1 MNQTF
6 TLFEYLQSPVWVF
19 DIHTKRIIW
28 ANSASLP
35 FWEVASHDELTSRD
49 FSIDMSEA
57 INAVLNNYLS
67 LFKKGETIKTWWHF
81 SPNNI
86 IKKTLCHFSGIPNSD
101 GTIAMLVEVIAE
113 ESSLRRELAFSGSS
127 NLALLFD
134 DTGELT
140 SVNTAFTHSFGNHL
154 LTLSCFLGDS
164 QLSHDWLNKARQTG
178 TLKAKRLCWTGKNH
192 YWFTI
197 EGKWLEDKH
206 QLLLN
211 LINITQDKEQ
221 QHKAKYNAEHDPMT
235 GLLNRRGITK
245 AITENQLT
253 HSAYSL
259 LFLDIDGFKLINDT
273 YGHAIGDKLL
283 RAIAIRLQDE
293 VKLKGLLARFGGDE
307 FIVHIEHRD
316 IANPTLFAKQLIKAL
331 NRPFHLKEVGELS
344 IGCSI
349 GTSNY
354 PTDAQDIETLVTQA
368 DMAMHRAKL
377 RGRNRSHHFS
387 PDMADA
393 LYRKMTLRHHLTLAL
408 EAEDFE
414 LYYQPI
420 VDMKTH
426 TLKGYE
432 ALIRWH
438 DKELGQV
445 SPAEFIPLAEE
456 TGQIV
461 PLGNWI
467 LKMACKQLARW
478 RKQYDKSFIMSVNLS
493 RAQLQSSLAPTIQAL
508 LLRYNIPPSQLAL
521 ELTESTM
528 LQEYDDAKQCLN
540 DLASLGLE
548 LYLDDFG
555 TGYSSLSQLQDL
567 PISTVKLDQSFVQ
580 GEHKGSQAI
589 IEATRA
595 ICEKLD
601 LKVVAEGVETLTQ
614 LQYLHECRFDF
625 CQGYYLGHPMPAHE
639 HEARNFSLLNSYA
652 NCGDT
657 PCQIATTP
665 DIEHNTK
672 RA

>member
-1 MNQTF
+1 MNLTF

-19 DIHTKRIIW
+19 DIHKKRILW

-35 FWEVASHDELTSRD
+35 FWETTSRDELISRD
-49 FSIDMSEA
+49 FSLEMTDA
-57 INAVLNNYLS
+57 ISAVLSSYLS
-67 LFKKGETIKTWWHF
+67 LFEKGETIKTWWSF

-86 IKKTLCHFSGIPNSD
+86 AKKTLCHFSGIPNND
-101 GTIAMLVEVIAE
+101 GTTAMLVEVIAE
-113 ESSLRRELAFSGSS
+113 ESCLRRELAFSGSS

-134 DTGELT
+134 DNGELL
-140 SVNTAFTHSFGNHL
+140 SANTAFSHSFGNQL
-154 LTLSCFLGDS
+154 LTLSCFLGDAK
-164 QLSHDWLNKARQTG
+164 LSRDWLTNIRQTG
-178 TLKAKRLCWTGKNH
+178 VLKTKRLCWTGKSH
-192 YWFTI
+192 YWFNI
-197 EGKWLEDKH
+197 EGKWLADKR

-211 LINITQDKEQ
+211 LINISQEKEQ
-221 QHKAKYNAEHDPMT
+221 LHKTKYNTEHDTLT
-235 GLLNRRGITK
+235 GLLNRRGITN
-245 AITENQLT
+245 AIIEHQLNQ
-253 HSAYSL
+253 APYSL

-283 RAIAIRLQDE
+283 RAIAIRLQEE
-293 VKLKGLLARFGGDE
+293 VKFKGLLARFGGDE
-307 FIVHIEHRD
+307 FIVQIEHRNITD
-316 IANPTLFAKQLIKAL
+316 PTLFAKLLIKAL

-349 GTSNY
+349 GTSDF
-354 PTDAQDIETLVTQA
+354 PTDANDIETLVTQA

-408 EAEDFE
+408 EAEAFE

-420 VDMKTH
+420 VDMKTN
-426 TLKGYE
+426 TLKGFE

-438 DKELGQV
+438 DEELGQV
-445 SPAEFIPLAEE
+445 SPGEFIPLAEE

-461 PLGNWI
+461 PLGKWI
-467 LKMACKQLARW
+467 LKTACKQLATW
-478 RKQYDKSFIMSVNLS
+478 RKKYDKNFIMSVNLS
-493 RAQLQSSLAPTIQAL
+493 RAQLQSSLAPTIQTL
-508 LLRYNIPPSQLAL
+508 LTRYNIPPSQLAL

-595 ICEKLD
+595 ICEKLE
-601 LKVVAEGVETLTQ
+601 LKVVAEGVETAAQ

-625 CQGYYLGHPMPAHE
+625 CQGYFLGRPLPAHE
-639 HEARNFSLLNSYA
+639 HEARNFSLLNTVL
-652 NCGDT
+652 NT
-657 PCQIATTP
+657 P
-665 DIEHNTK
+665 H
-672 RA
+672 

>member
-1 MNQTF
+1 MNRSF
-6 TLFEYLQSPVWVF
+6 SLFEYLQSPVWVF
-19 DIHTKRIIW
+19 DIHQKRILW
-28 ANSASLP
+28 ANSAALP
-35 FWEVASHDELTSRD
+35 LWEATCREELVSRD
-49 FSIDMSEA
+49 LSRDMSEA
-57 INAVLNNYLS
+57 VNAVLDSYLKC
-67 LFKKGETIKTWWHF
+67 FEEGETVKTWWYF

-86 IKKTLCHFSGIPNSD
+86 LKKALCYFSGIPLKD
-101 GTIAMLVEVIAE
+101 GRIGMLVEVIAE
-113 ESSLRRELAFSGSS
+113 ESSLRRELAFSSTS
-127 NLALLFD
+127 NLALLFAED
-134 DTGELT
+134 GELV
-140 SVNTAFTHSFGNHL
+140 SANNTFTHAFGDRL
-154 LTLSCFLGDS
+154 LSLEGFLGDS
-164 QLSHDWLNKARQTG
+164 QLALEWLA
-178 TLKAKRLCWTGKNH
+178 KAKTEGNLKTKKLCWTGKNH
-192 YWFTI
+192 HWFSI
-197 EGKWLEDKH
+197 DGKWLTDKH

-211 LINITQDKEQ
+211 LVNISQEKEQ
-221 QHKAKYNAEHDPMT
+221 LQKAKYNAEHDFLT
-235 GLLNRRGITK
+235 GLLNRRGITN
-245 AITENQLT
+245 AITENQNNQ
-253 HSAYSL
+253 HPYSL
-259 LFLDIDGFKLINDT
+259 LFLDIDGFKMVNDT

-283 RAIAIRLQDE
+283 RAIAIRLKDE
-293 VKLKGLLARFGGDE
+293 VKDDGLLARFGGDE
-307 FIVHIEHRD
+307 FIIQVEHRN
-316 IANPTLFAKQLIKAL
+316 IRQPSLFAQKLIRAL

-349 GTSNY
+349 GTSDF
-354 PTDAQDIETLVTQA
+354 PTDAKDIETLITQA

-408 EAEDFE
+408 EAEAFE

-420 VDMKTH
+420 VDMT
-426 TLKGYE
+426 TQQLKGFE

-438 DKELGQV
+438 DEELGQV

-461 PLGNWI
+461 PLGKWI
-467 LKMACKQLARW
+467 LKTACKQLSVW
-478 RKQYDKSFIMSVNLS
+478 REKFGKGFIMSVNLS
-493 RAQLQSSLAPTIQAL
+493 RAQLQSSLAPTIESL

-528 LQEYDDAKQCLN
+528 LQEYDDAKQCLD

-601 LKVVAEGVETLTQ
+601 LRVVAEGVETQEQ
-614 LQYLHECRFDF
+614 LDYLKSCRFDY
-625 CQGYYLGHPMPAHE
+625 CQGYFLGRPMPAHE
-639 HEARNFSLLNSYA
+639 HEERNFTLQHTA
-652 NCGDT
+652 VV
-657 PCQIATTP
+657 
-665 DIEHNTK
+665 
-672 RA
+672 